1 MPAWG
6 RGFVGVD
13 PGFLAAISDG
23 RGLSARYAR
32 LLDYLQYNN
41 PPFNQYRLA
50 EELGI
55 PQPCISRVL
64 ARLRGGGAR
73 VMQDIDLNKLGL
85 KTVFVF
91 YEGRLLTAVPAL
103 DWVASAWW
111 AGSGTLL
118 VYRVPPEH
126 EGRLLDV
133 LSEKLGEPGE
143 VVGVRGSFI
152 AKPSIEYYIAGAEG
166 LDPVSAVKALEKH
179 PPVPSRVV
187 GFPEGEAELRYRDP
201 RALELLS
208 YLEHDVVEARRL
220 FARRWGLR
228 LYNHMIRRVSG
239 ALRGARAMFLDR
251 GGALVFARVES
262 SRACSEHAARI
273 LAVYP
278 YATNLFLADDGGLI
292 AVFMMPFVYWN
303 SVLRWLLGLCGG
315 PGAVRFK
322 AHVTSLNGGLLRQY
336 IPWRNYD
343 KDAHRWSFDDAPRLA
358 LVRLAR
364 RGAAGAREASGLY
377 EWSVEEYVRRLAEAM
392 GAGYVASLLPRLPK
406 DVRKIVEDT
415 LAGVQGQS
423 GGDGN
428 P

>member
-1 MPAWG
+1 MPALD

-13 PGFLAAISDG
+13 PGFLAAVSDG
-23 RGLSARYAR
+23 RGVSARYAR
-32 LLDYLQYNN
+32 LLDYLQYNS

-55 PQPCISRVL
+55 PQPSISRVL
-64 ARLRGGGAR
+64 ARLRSSGTR
-73 VMQDIDLNKLGL
+73 VRQDIDSNKLGL

-91 YEGRLLTAVPAL
+91 YEGRLLTAVPAV

-111 AGSGTLL
+111 TNNGTLL
-118 VYRVPPEH
+118 VYRVPPEYK
-126 EGRLLDV
+126 GGLLDV
-133 LSEKLGEPGE
+133 LSEKLGEPSE
-143 VVGVRGSFI
+143 VVGARGSFM
-152 AKPSIEYYIAGAEG
+152 AKPSIEYYFAGAER
-166 LDPVSAVKALEKH
+166 LDPVSALKALERH
-179 PPVPSRVV
+179 PPLPSRVA
-187 GFPEGEAELRYRDP
+187 GFPEGEAVLRHRDP

-208 YLEHDVVEARRL
+208 YLEHNVLEAERL
-220 FARRWGLR
+220 FTKRWSHK
-228 LYNHMIRRVSG
+228 LYGYMMRRVSG

-251 GGALVFARVES
+251 GGVLVFARVES

-292 AVFMMPFVYWN
+292 AVFMMPFAYWN
-303 SVLRWLLGLCGG
+303 DVLRWLLGLCGG

-322 AHVTSLNGGLLRQY
+322 AHVTSLNGGLVRQY

-343 KDAHRWSFDDAPRLA
+343 KSTQRWSFDDAPRLT

-364 RGAAGAREASGLY
+364 RGAAGTRETSGLY
-377 EWSVEEYVRRLAEAM
+377 EWSVEEYVRRLAETM
-392 GAGYVASLLPRLPK
+392 GADYVASLLPQLPQ
-406 DVRKIVEDT
+406 DVRKIVEDA
-415 LAGVQGQS
+415 LAGMQGQS

>member
-1 MPAWG
+1 VPAWG
-6 RGFVGVD
+6 RFVGVD

-23 RGLSARYAR
+23 RGVPARYAR

-50 EELGI
+50 EEFGI

-64 ARLRGGGAR
+64 ARLRSSGTR
-73 VMQDIDLNKLGL
+73 VRQDIDLNKLGL

-91 YEGRLLTAVPAL
+91 YEGRLLTVVPAV

-111 AGSGTLL
+111 ASNGTLL
-118 VYRVPPEH
+118 VYRVPPEYK
-126 EGRLLDV
+126 GRLLDV
-133 LSEKLGEPGE
+133 LSERLGEPSE

-166 LDPVSAVKALEKH
+166 LDPVSAVKALERH
-179 PPVPSRVV
+179 PPVPSGVAE
-187 GFPEGEAELRYRDP
+187 FPEGEAELRYRDP

-208 YLEHDVVEARRL
+208 YLEHDVIEARRL
-220 FARRWGLR
+220 FARMWGLR
-228 LYNHMIRRVSG
+228 LYNHMLRRVSG
-239 ALRGARAMFLDR
+239 ALRGARVMFLDR

-278 YATNLFLADDGGLI
+278 YATNLFLADDGGLV
-292 AVFMMPFVYWN
+292 AVFMMPFSYW
-303 SVLRWLLGLCGG
+303 SEVLRWLLGLCGG
-315 PGAVRFK
+315 PGVVRFK
-322 AHVTSLNGGLLRQY
+322 AHVTSLNGGLVRQY

-343 KDAHRWSFDDAPRLA
+343 KGAHRWSFDDAPKLT

-364 RGAAGAREASGLY
+364 RGAAGTREASGLY
-377 EWSVEEYVRRLAEAM
+377 EWGVEEYVRRLAEAM
-392 GAGYVASLLPRLPK
+392 GADYVAGLLPQLPQ
-406 DVRKIVEDT
+406 DVRKIVEDA
-415 LAGVQGQS
+415 LASLQARS